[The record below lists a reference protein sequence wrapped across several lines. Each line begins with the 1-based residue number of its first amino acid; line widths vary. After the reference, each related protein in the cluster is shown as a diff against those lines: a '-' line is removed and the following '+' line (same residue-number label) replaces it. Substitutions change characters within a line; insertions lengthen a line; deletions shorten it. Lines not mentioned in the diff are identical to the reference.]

1 MHGFDTVCLVGI
13 HKTEKERVNRAM
25 KFVPKLLIAGAVLAT
40 MMVFA
45 CASEEPTATPVPPT
59 ATAVPQPPT
68 ATPVPPEPTPAP
80 NSSVAP
86 AATAIAEATAEAV
99 AAEETATAVMEEAE
113 VVTERVV
120 DDPEFDARR
129 GGVFRMLGSDPT
141 TLDPALTTD
150 STSYDYVLKIFG
162 GLMRLTDDPSNPI
175 VPDLAESFTVSQEGT
190 VYRFKLRDDLVF
202 SDGSPVTAFD
212 FKWSWE
218 RAAAP
223 DTGSTVVKEFLGDIV
238 GINDVIEGNATSAE
252 GITVI
257 DDTTLEVQIDG
268 PKPYF
273 IAKLTYPVTFVVN
286 QDNIEAGGETW
297 TDDPVGT
304 GPFILK
310 DYEIGVSL
318 VLARNDNFW
327 DRPPFL
333 DEVHFNLA
341 GGSSMAMYE
350 NDEIHVSGIPFAA
363 YERVTDPNQ
372 PLYQDVVDVP
382 AEFFTSYIG
391 FNVKMA
397 PFDDAHFRR
406 ALNYAVDKELIAE
419 AVLNNRARPAYGPI
433 PPGFIGFNPDLEG
446 LRFDLEKAEEELAM
460 SEYADPDSRPRIVLT
475 TSGTGGSPPVW
486 LQAIADMWDRYLGVT
501 IEFQEV
507 EWATFLQEVDN
518 YRLQVFSLAWSPD
531 YPDPHTFVDVLFRS
545 DSQINSTQYSNAE
558 VDALLD
564 SATTEP
570 DPARRVQLYQEAEQ
584 IIVNEAAWLPLWWGS
599 EGKILVKQSVNGF
612 ALSPLGSFTLRDVWL
627 EKEIDF

>member
-1 MHGFDTVCLVGI
+1 
-13 HKTEKERVNRAM
+13 M
-25 KFVPKLLIAGAVLAT
+25 KSVPRLLIVGLAVAV
-40 MMVFA
+40 MFVVA
-45 CASEEPTATPVPPT
+45 CASEDPTATPVPPT
-59 ATAVPQPPT
+59 ATSVPQPPT
-68 ATPVPPEPTPAP
+68 ATPEPPPEPTSAPA
-80 NSSVAP
+80 SSVAP
-86 AATAIAEATAEAV
+86 TATAIAEATAAAV
-99 AAEETATAVMEEAE
+99 AEATTAAETAATVVAEETATAVMK
-113 VVTERVV
+113 
-120 DDPEFDARR
+120 DDDADFDPRR
-129 GGVFRMLGSDPT
+129 GGVFRLLGSDPT

-150 STSYDYVLKIFG
+150 STSYDMVLKIFG
-162 GLMRLTDDPSNPI
+162 GLMRLTDDPNNPI
-175 VPDLAESFTVSQEGT
+175 VPDMAESFTVSQNGT
-190 VYRFKLRDDLVF
+190 VYRFKLRENLVF

-218 RAAAP
+218 RAASP
-223 DTGSTVVKEFLGDIV
+223 ETGSTVVKEFLGDIV
-238 GINDVIEGNATSAE
+238 GINDIIEGNATSTNA
-252 GITVI
+252 ITVI
-257 DDTTLEVQIDG
+257 DDHTLEVQIDG

-273 IAKLTYPVTFVVN
+273 IAKLTYPVTFVVK
-286 QDNIEAGGETW
+286 QDNVQAGGETW

-318 VLARNDNFW
+318 VLARNDNYW
-327 DRPPFL
+327 DRPPYL

-341 GGSSMAMYE
+341 GGSAMAMYE

-363 YERVTDPNQ
+363 YERVTDPNE

-397 PFDDAHFRR
+397 PFDDVHFRR

-446 LRFDLEKAEEELAM
+446 LRFDLEKAQEELAM
-460 SEYADPDSRPRIVLT
+460 SEYADPETRPRIVLT

-486 LQAIADMWDRYLGVT
+486 IQAIADMWDRFLGVT

-507 EWATFLQEVDN
+507 EWATFLDEVDN

-545 DSQINSTQYSNAE
+545 DSQINQTQYSNVE

-564 SATTEP
+564 AATTEP

-584 IIVNEAAWLPLWWGS
+584 IIVDEAAWLPLWWGS
-599 EGKILVKQSVNGF
+599 EGKILVKQSVNDF
-612 ALSPLGSFTLRDVWL
+612 RLSPLGSFTLKDVWL
-627 EKEIDF
+627 DKEIDF

>member
-1 MHGFDTVCLVGI
+1 
-13 HKTEKERVNRAM
+13 M
-25 KFVPKLLIAGAVLAT
+25 KFVPQLLIAGVVIAV
-40 MMVFA
+40 MFVVG
-45 CASEEPTATPVPPT
+45 CSSEEPTATPVPPT

-68 ATPVPPEPTPAP
+68 ATPAPEPTSASS
-80 NSSVAP
+80 SSVAP
-86 AATAIAEATAEAV
+86 TATAIAEATAAAVAEATT
-99 AAEETATAVMEEAE
+99 AAEETATAVMKEAE
-113 VVTERVV
+113 EEEDV
-120 DDPEFDARR
+120 EFDPRR
-129 GGVFRMLGSDPT
+129 GGVFRLLGTDPT

-150 STSYDYVLKIFG
+150 STSYDIVLKIFG
-162 GLMRLTDDPSNPI
+162 GLMRLTDDPNSPI
-175 VPDLAESFTVSQEGT
+175 VPDLAESFTVSQDGT
-190 VYRFKLRDDLVF
+190 VYRFKLRENLVF

-218 RAAAP
+218 RAALP
-223 DTGSTVVKEFLGDIV
+223 ETGSTVVKEFLGDIV
-238 GINDVIEGNATSAE
+238 GVNDIIEGNATSAE

-257 DDTTLEVQIDG
+257 DDNTLEVQIDG

-273 IAKLTYPVTFVVN
+273 IAKLTYPVTFVVS

-310 DYEIGVSL
+310 DYEIGVSM
-318 VLARNDNFW
+318 VLARNDNYW
-327 DRPPFL
+327 DRAPYL

-350 NDEIHVSGIPFAA
+350 NDEIHVSGIPSAA
-363 YERVTDPNQ
+363 YERVTDPNEAIS
-372 PLYQDVVDVP
+372 QDVVDVP

-391 FNVKMA
+391 FNVEKA
-397 PFDDAHFRR
+397 PFDDVHFRR

-433 PPGFIGFNPDLEG
+433 PPGFIGFNPDLEA
-446 LRFDLEKAEEELAM
+446 LRFDIEKAQEELAM
-460 SEYADPDSRPRIVLT
+460 SQYGDPESRPRIVLT

-486 LQAIADMWDRYLGVT
+486 LQAIADMWDRNLGVQ

-507 EWATFLQEVDN
+507 EWATFLEEVDS

-545 DSQINSTQYSNAE
+545 DSTINQTKYSNAE

-564 SATTEP
+564 AATTEP

-584 IIVNEAAWLPLWWGS
+584 IIVNEAAWLPLWWGA
-599 EGKILVKQSVNGF
+599 EGKILVKPSVNDF
-612 ALSPLGSFTLRDVWL
+612 RLSPLGSFTLKDVWL
-627 EKEIDF
+627 DKEIDF

>member
-1 MHGFDTVCLVGI
+1 
-13 HKTEKERVNRAM
+13 M
-25 KFVPKLLIAGAVLAT
+25 KFVPQLLIAGVVIAV
-40 MMVFA
+40 MFVVG
-45 CASEEPTATPVPPT
+45 CSSEEPTATPVPPT

-68 ATPVPPEPTPAP
+68 ATPAPEPTSASS
-80 NSSVAP
+80 SSVAP
-86 AATAIAEATAEAV
+86 TATAIAEATAAAVAEATT
-99 AAEETATAVMEEAE
+99 AAEETATAVMKEAE
-113 VVTERVV
+113 EEEDV
-120 DDPEFDARR
+120 EFDPRR
-129 GGVFRMLGSDPT
+129 GGVFRLLGTDPT

-150 STSYDYVLKIFG
+150 STSYDIVLKIFG
-162 GLMRLTDDPSNPI
+162 GLMRLTDDPNNPI
-175 VPDLAESFTVSQEGT
+175 IPDLAESFTVSQDGT
-190 VYRFKLRDDLVF
+190 VYRFKLRENLVF

-218 RAAAP
+218 RAALP
-223 DTGSTVVKEFLGDIV
+223 ETGSTVVKEFLGDVV
-238 GINDVIEGNATSAE
+238 GVNDIIEGNATSAE

-257 DDTTLEVQIDG
+257 DDNTLEVQIDG

-273 IAKLTYPVTFVVN
+273 IAKLTYPVTFVVS
-286 QDNIEAGGETW
+286 QDNIESGGETW

-310 DYEIGVSL
+310 DYEIGVSM
-318 VLARNDNFW
+318 VLARNDNYW
-327 DRPPFL
+327 DRAPYL

-350 NDEIHVSGIPFAA
+350 NDEIHVSGIPSAA
-363 YERVTDPNQ
+363 YERVTDPNEAIS
-372 PLYQDVVDVP
+372 QDVVDVP

-391 FNVKMA
+391 FNVEKA
-397 PFDDAHFRR
+397 PFDDVHFRR

-433 PPGFIGFNPDLEG
+433 PPGFIGFNPDLEA
-446 LRFDLEKAEEELAM
+446 LRFDIEKAQEELAM
-460 SEYADPDSRPRIVLT
+460 SQYGDPESRPRIVLT

-486 LQAIADMWDRYLGVT
+486 LQAIADMWDRNLGVQ

-507 EWATFLQEVDN
+507 EWATFLEEVDS

-545 DSQINSTQYSNAE
+545 DSTINQTKYSNAE

-564 SATTEP
+564 AATTEP

-584 IIVNEAAWLPLWWGS
+584 IIVNEAAWLPLWWGA
-599 EGKILVKQSVNGF
+599 EGKILVKPSVNDF
-612 ALSPLGSFTLRDVWL
+612 RLSPLGSFTLKDVWL
-627 EKEIDF
+627 DKEIDF

>member
-1 MHGFDTVCLVGI
+1 
-13 HKTEKERVNRAM
+13 M
-25 KFVPKLLIAGAVLAT
+25 KFVPQLLIAGVVIAV
-40 MMVFA
+40 MFVVG
-45 CASEEPTATPVPPT
+45 CSSEEPTATPVPPT

-68 ATPVPPEPTPAP
+68 TTPAPEPTSASS
-80 NSSVAP
+80 SSVAP
-86 AATAIAEATAEAV
+86 TATAIAEATAAAVAEATT
-99 AAEETATAVMEEAE
+99 AAEETATAVMKEAE
-113 VVTERVV
+113 EEEEDV
-120 DDPEFDARR
+120 EFDPRR
-129 GGVFRMLGSDPT
+129 GGVFRLLGTDPT

-150 STSYDYVLKIFG
+150 STSYDIVLKIFG
-162 GLMRLTDDPSNPI
+162 GLMRLTDDPNSPI
-175 VPDLAESFTVSQEGT
+175 VPDLAESFTVSQDGT
-190 VYRFKLRDDLVF
+190 VYRFKLRENLVF

-218 RAAAP
+218 RAALP
-223 DTGSTVVKEFLGDIV
+223 ETGSTVVKEFLGDIV
-238 GINDVIEGNATSAE
+238 GVNDIIEGNATSAE

-257 DDTTLEVQIDG
+257 DDNTLEVQIDG

-273 IAKLTYPVTFVVN
+273 IAKLTYPVTFVVS

-310 DYEIGVSL
+310 DYEIGVSM
-318 VLARNDNFW
+318 VLARNDNYW
-327 DRPPFL
+327 DRAPYL

-350 NDEIHVSGIPFAA
+350 NDEIHVSGIPSAA
-363 YERVTDPNQ
+363 YERVTDPNEAIS
-372 PLYQDVVDVP
+372 QDVVDVP

-391 FNVKMA
+391 FNVEKA
-397 PFDDAHFRR
+397 PFDDVHFRR

-433 PPGFIGFNPDLEG
+433 PPGFIGFNPDLEA
-446 LRFDLEKAEEELAM
+446 LRFDIEKAQEELAM
-460 SEYADPDSRPRIVLT
+460 SQYGAPESRPRIVLT

-486 LQAIADMWDRYLGVT
+486 LQAIADMWDRNLGVQ

-507 EWATFLQEVDN
+507 EWATFLEEVDS

-545 DSQINSTQYSNAE
+545 DSTINQTKYSNAE

-564 SATTEP
+564 AATTEP

-584 IIVNEAAWLPLWWGS
+584 IIVNEAAWLPLWWGA
-599 EGKILVKQSVNGF
+599 EGKILVKPSVNDF
-612 ALSPLGSFTLRDVWL
+612 RLSPLGSFTLKDVWL
-627 EKEIDF
+627 DKEIDF